1 MDRSDV
7 QLAATAAGLVAAAYA
22 AICPP
27 LAEVRAGTSVPEA
40 SMTQAAVVSA
50 TAVLALALASGS
62 MTTGIVGGG
71 VTAGFAA
78 AYRDAADR
86 GRV

>member
-1 MDRSDV
+1 
-7 QLAATAAGLVAAAYA
+7 
-22 AICPP
+22 
-27 LAEVRAGTSVPEA
+27 
-40 SMTQAAVVSA
+40 VVSA